1 MVAQQFFRR
10 EGHVFFIRHVAI
22 EIRQRQLH
30 RLDGEMKRLHG
41 IRVMLL
47 NAALLKNAERNQ
59 RGDPLTVW
67 RQFLNRAAREVAR
80 QQVNPVHAVVC
91 QILCRQMRTVF
102 FGKGGNF
109 LRQLAA
115 VKRVTVGFRNQLQR
129 VRLRRV
135 TEDFPH
141 ARGAA
146 FRREAGAEA
155 RLIFQLAIASLPE
168 MTNQR
173 RDGKAVA
180 RVVNGR
186 LRQRGQRQRAE
197 ALRQRDPAGYRSRHG
212 HRVPANFRHCA
223 FSGKQIRMPAGRRAA

>member
-1 MVAQQFFRR
+1 MVNKRRARLQVMVAQQFFRR

-47 NAALLKNAERNQ
+47 NAALLKNTQRDQ

-115 VKRVTVGFRNQLQR
+115 VKRVTVGFGNQLQR

-135 TEDFPH
+135 TEDFPT
-141 ARGAA
+141 RGA
-146 FRREAGAEA
+146 RPSGAK
-155 RLIFQLAIASLPE
+155 Q
-168 MTNQR
+168 
-173 RDGKAVA
+173 
-180 RVVNGR
+180 
-186 LRQRGQRQRAE
+186 
-197 ALRQRDPAGYRSRHG
+197 ALKPG
-212 HRVPANFRHCA
+212 
-223 FSGKQIRMPAGRRAA
+223 